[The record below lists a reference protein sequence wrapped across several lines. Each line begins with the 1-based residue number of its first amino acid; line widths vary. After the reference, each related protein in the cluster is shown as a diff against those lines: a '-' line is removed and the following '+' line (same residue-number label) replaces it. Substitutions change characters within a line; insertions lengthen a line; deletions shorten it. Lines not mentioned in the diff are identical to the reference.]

1 MRRIV
6 KEIKL
11 VFTGSMGAG
20 KTTAISTISEIPV
33 VNTDVRTT
41 DEATLRKE
49 TTTVALD
56 YGEMTLDERQKL
68 KLYGTPGQQ
77 RFEYMWPIIIKGAL
91 GLIILVDDAADDPV
105 ADLAIYIKF
114 FKSYIEE
121 MPTVIGITRTDL
133 EQGPGMPAY
142 YDYLQNQDLQLPVF
156 SVDPRQREHLIM
168 IIQTLAA
175 MVEVV

>member
-1 MRRIV
+1 MRTVV

-20 KTTAISTISEIPV
+20 KTTAISAISEIPV

-41 DEATLRKE
+41 DEAALRKE
-49 TTTVALD
+49 MTTVALD
-56 YGEMTLDERQKL
+56 YGEMTLDEGQKL
-68 KLYGTPGQQ
+68 RLYGTPGQQ

-91 GLIILVDDAADDPV
+91 GLIILVDDAADDPI
-105 ADLAIYIKF
+105 ADLAIYINF
-114 FKSYIEE
+114 FKSYIQE
-121 MPTVIGITRTDL
+121 MPTVIGVTRTDL
-133 EQGPGMPAY
+133 AQGPSMQAY

-156 SVDPRQREHLIM
+156 PVDPRQREHVIM